1 MAWQKVNVAL
11 LAQLVTALGQQSD
24 VVGAVRR
31 MAGHAVLLDGSVLP
45 QKWPAFLRMTL
56 ITGLIGCGGHEHFAT
71 FSSVRVMT
79 GDATHFHRMILG
91 AEQMSRAL
99 VLSLA
104 DIAVAAETGLLDG
117 EARQHIVGRLGVYQS
132 RRLIFKRTR
141 AAGRDRLRELGVMD
155 AVARHATHIVS
166 VMLSA
171 LPVIKVAV
179 ARVALETRFVCQR

>member
-31 MAGHAVLLDGSVLP
+31 MAGHTVLLDGSVLP
-45 QKWPAFLRMTL
+45 QKRPALLRMTL
-56 ITGLIGCGGHEHFAT
+56 ITGLIGCGGHEHFAA

-104 DIAVAAETGLLDG
+104 DIGVAAETGFLYG
-117 EARQHIVGRLGVYQS
+117 ETRQHIFGSLGVYQS
-132 RRLIFKRTR
+132 RRLISK
-141 AAGRDRLRELGVMD
+141 
-155 AVARHATHIVS
+155 
-166 VMLSA
+166 
-171 LPVIKVAV
+171 
-179 ARVALETRFVCQR
+179 